1 LTIGVVSHIVDYDIK
16 NEFDPL
22 MLERMKNCMK
32 QLIEK
37 NFIRNLSD
45 EINLTSTMMS
55 LDLRK
60 DVIEKIHKQSL
71 NKMQKDMGDD
81 MNNMIITRKWMGKQ
95 MLMKL
100 ICHLIMMNLS

>member
-1 LTIGVVSHIVDYDIK
+1 MDYDIK

-37 NFIRNLSD
+37 NFIRNLND

-60 DVIEKIHKQSL
+60 DVIEKIHNQSQPK
-71 NKMQKDMGDD
+71 NKSGFIGDD
-81 MNNMIITRKWMGKQ
+81 YNDELDDQIEGYETNMVPPDNDGP
-95 MLMKL
+95 
-100 ICHLIMMNLS
+100 

>member
-71 NKMQKDMGDD
+71 NKMQKDMGDGYEQYD
-81 MNNMIITRKWMGKQ
+81 YNEEMDG
-95 MLMKL
+95 
-100 ICHLIMMNLS
+100 